1 MEKEIETDWT
11 LEIKPTNSWFDIGLR
26 DIWQYRDLLWLFVK
40 RDIVTIYQQTVL
52 GVFWF
57 FIPPILTTITYILI
71 FSGVAKIPT
80 NGAPPALFYMSGIV
94 IWGYFSEC
102 FNRTS
107 STFAAN
113 ASIFGKVYFP
123 RLIMP
128 LAIVISSL
136 FKFGVQF
143 LLFILIYIFYFYF
156 EKQDLEIGLSIIMIP
171 FLLLLMAVTAM
182 GTGMIFSS
190 LTTKYRDFT
199 FLVSFGMQLLMYA
212 TPVIYPST
220 FIPDMFR
227 IYVQLN
233 PLSSIVE
240 GFRYI
245 FLHTGNMPWTGLCY
259 STLFAIMC
267 LVFGTLIF
275 TRVERSF
282 MDTI

>member
-1 MEKEIETDWT
+1 MGKELETEWT
-11 LEIKPTNSWFDIGLR
+11 LEIKPTNSWLDIGLR
-26 DIWQYRDLLWLFVK
+26 DVWQYRDLLWLFVK
-40 RDIVTIYQQTVL
+40 RDIITIYQQTVL

-107 STFAAN
+107 GTFLAN
-113 ASIFGKVYFP
+113 AGIFGKVYFP
-123 RLIMP
+123 RLVAPMS
-128 LAIVISSL
+128 AVISSL
-136 FKFGVQF
+136 FKFVVQF
-143 LLFILIYIFYFYF
+143 SLFLAIYVYYYF
-156 EKQDLEIGLSIIMIP
+156 KNPGSLTIDST
-171 FLLLLMAVTAM
+171 LLLLPILVLLMAIIGM

-199 FLVSFGMQLLMYA
+199 FLIGFGMQLLMYA
-212 TPVIYPST
+212 TPVIYPTS
-220 FIPDMFR
+220 FIPEKFR
-227 IYVQLN
+227 FYALLN

-240 GFRYI
+240 SFRSV
-245 FLHTGNMPWTGLCY
+245 FLHSGSIPLEGLAY
-259 STLFAIMC
+259 STVFALVC
-267 LVFGTLIF
+267 LVFGMLIF
-275 TRVERSF
+275 TKVEKSF

>member
-1 MEKEIETDWT
+1 METEQEANWT
-11 LEIKPTNSWFDIGLR
+11 LEIKPTNSWFDIGLK
-26 DIWQYRDLLWLFVK
+26 DVWQYRDLLWLFVK
-40 RDIVTIYQQTVL
+40 RDIITIYQQTVL

-113 ASIFGKVYFP
+113 AGIFGKVYFP

-143 LLFILIYIFYFYF
+143 LLFIIIFIFYAYF
-156 EKQDLEIGLSIIMIP
+156 RQIDIEIGISIVMIP
-171 FLLLLMAVTAM
+171 FLLFLMATIAM
-182 GTGMIFSS
+182 GAGMIFSA

-212 TPVIYPST
+212 TPVIYPTS
-220 FIPDMFR
+220 FIPDRFR
-227 IYVQLN
+227 VYVQLN

-240 GFRYI
+240 GFRYV
-245 FLHTGNMPWTGLCY
+245 FLHSGSMSWTGLGY
-259 STLFAIMC
+259 STLFAIVC
-267 LVFGTLIF
+267 LVIGTLIF

>member
-1 MEKEIETDWT
+1 LGKELETDWT
-11 LEIKPTNSWFDIGLR
+11 LEIKPTNSWLDIGLR
-26 DIWQYRDLLWLFVK
+26 DVWQYRDLLWLFVK

-107 STFAAN
+107 GTFSAN
-113 ASIFGKVYFP
+113 AGIFGKVYFP
-123 RLIMP
+123 RLVAPMS
-128 LAIVISSL
+128 AVISSL
-136 FKFGVQF
+136 FKFVVQF
-143 LLFILIYIFYFYF
+143 SLFLAIYVYYYFKNPCSLTIDSTLFLL
-156 EKQDLEIGLSIIMIP
+156 P
-171 FLLLLMAVTAM
+171 FLVLLMAIIGM

-199 FLVSFGMQLLMYA
+199 FLLGFGMQLLMYA
-212 TPVIYPST
+212 TPVIYPTS
-220 FIPDMFR
+220 FIPEKFR
-227 IYVQLN
+227 FYALLN

-240 GFRYI
+240 SFRSV
-245 FLHTGNMPWTGLCY
+245 FLHSGSIPFEGLAY
-259 STLFAIMC
+259 STVFALVC
-267 LVFGTLIF
+267 LVFGMLIF
-275 TRVERSF
+275 TKVEKSF